1 MAMEFTINNI
11 FAFVSYI
18 LPFMTTLFFIM
29 IGFLDNRPLA
39 SIIMTSLI
47 LLVTVITSLSQNAFK
62 TFAPVDQSPFCSLFN
77 IPFIGSEYSVP
88 SIQIVTMAFI
98 VAYTLIPMFMN
109 HNVNIA
115 GLVLMVS
122 LLTIT
127 VVSKFFNKCTTIL
140 GIIISVVMGILFGT
154 GFSVA
159 LQNVYPELLY
169 FGPKRS
175 NNKQCG
181 MASNKTFRCA
191 VYKNG
196 KLLKTL

>member
-29 IGFLDNRPLA
+29 VGFLDNRPLA

-47 LLVTVITSLSQNAFK
+47 LLVTVITSLSQSAFK
-62 TFAPVDQSPFCSLFN
+62 TYAPVDQSPFCNLFN

-98 VAYTLIPMFMN
+98 AAYTLIPMFMN

-122 LLTIT
+122 LLTICI
-127 VVSKFFNKCTTIL
+127 VSKFFNKCTTTL
-140 GIIISVVMGILFGT
+140 GIIISVVMGVLFGT

-175 NNKQCG
+175 DNKQCG
-181 MASNKTFRCA
+181 MAGNKTFRCA